1 MDFKVGKF
9 LITHDEYNY
18 IVNTKKKVK
27 DEFQW
32 VPSKYF
38 STLGD
43 AMNYI
48 AQQTPKVNED
58 LNSTLQEL
66 EEIKALCKRVSKKEF
81 IVRQSN
87 EGGVMYD
94 K

>member
-32 VPSKYF
+32 YPSKYF

-58 LNSTLQEL
+58 LNSVL
-66 EEIKALCKRVSKKEF
+66 EELKEIESLCRRVSKKEF
-81 IVRQSN
+81 IVR
-87 EGGVMYD
+87 GVYENG